1 MKKLLL
7 LSALLI
13 LGCSGDDSSNDS
25 NDSNCDLDNANL
37 RFSQI
42 NADMNY
48 SQVANIMGVDGNH
61 FRTDN
66 LGFGDVLKF
75 YSWEYCDG
83 GNNRIE
89 CWFKNDELLNVKFK
103 SFSNNS
109 CTNNVNQFNY
119 SSISA
124 GDSYV
129 SISNLLDDQG
139 DNYRS
144 DWVEINSTNI
154 LATNFYRW
162 YNCSNRSD
170 YIEVWFDINGEA
182 ILITKS
188 F

>member
-13 LGCSGDDSSNDS
+13 FGCSGDDSESSNL
-25 NDSNCDLDNANL
+25 NCNLDNANFK
-37 RFSQI
+37 FSQI

-48 SQVANIMGVDGNH
+48 SQVANIMGVDGNN

-66 LGFGDVLKF
+66 LGSGFVLKY

-83 GNNRIE
+83 DNNRIE
-89 CWFKNDELLNVKFK
+89 CWFQNDDLLQLKVKYFP
-103 SFSNNS
+103 NNS
-109 CTNNVNQFNY
+109 CTNNVNQSNY
-119 SSISA
+119 SSISV

-129 SISNLLDDQG
+129 SITSLLDDQG

-144 DWVEINSTNI
+144 DYYSTNI
-154 LATNFYRW
+154 QTNFYRW
-162 YNCSNRSD
+162 YNCSNRSN
-170 YIEVWFDINGEA
+170 YIEVWFDFNGEA
-182 ILITKS
+182 FLINKS